1 MKWLDTIV
9 YILYGCGALIL
20 LLFIANLILAKIRG
34 TDSKWVRRLLYIVA
48 IIAAV
53 LGTIRSKFVYS
64 ETVFFADILV
74 VLCIIIAFVRSEKP
88 PVPMEDDE
96 Q

>member
-1 MKWLDTIV
+1 M
-9 YILYGCGALIL
+9 
-20 LLFIANLILAKIRG
+20 
-34 TDSKWVRRLLYIVA
+34 A

>member
-20 LLFIANLILAKIRG
+20 LLFIANLILAKTRG

-64 ETVFFADILV
+64 EPVFFADILV